1 MEDRFWNSIRE
12 REEADPEVA
21 EVGASTP
28 RLGAQVKINGAT
40 LPLEVGSSLRETV
53 VHMAQEA
60 GFGKFRVFM
69 NGEEVKPSA
78 SPELIAEGTRMEIRP
93 FDPAA

>member
-21 EVGASTP
+21 EVGAPP
-28 RLGAQVKINGAT
+28 RVGALVRINGAN
-40 LPLEVGSSLRETV
+40 LPIEVGSSFRETV

-78 SPELIAEGTRMEIRP
+78 SPELITEGTRMEIRP